1 MSAIIAHGTVLR
13 GCVAEGLRLIFTPIG
28 VEDDEDTQEG
38 GCGLSRA
45 FLLQV
50 SVSALGLAGEEV
62 EDHRPSL
69 IEPVVMRHG
78 CPAIEYHRKA

>member
-1 MSAIIAHGTVLR
+1 MKVSKVISRFQTDQIVDQNAKM
-13 GCVAEGLRLIFTPIG
+13 VAKRHIFART
-28 VEDDEDTQEG
+28 T
-38 GCGLSRA
+38 L
-45 FLLQV
+45 
-50 SVSALGLAGEEV
+50 SALGLAGEEV

>member
-1 MSAIIAHGTVLR
+1 M
-13 GCVAEGLRLIFTPIG
+13 VAKRHIFALT
-28 VEDDEDTQEG
+28 T
-38 GCGLSRA
+38 L
-45 FLLQV
+45 
-50 SVSALGLAGEEV
+50 SALGLAGEEI